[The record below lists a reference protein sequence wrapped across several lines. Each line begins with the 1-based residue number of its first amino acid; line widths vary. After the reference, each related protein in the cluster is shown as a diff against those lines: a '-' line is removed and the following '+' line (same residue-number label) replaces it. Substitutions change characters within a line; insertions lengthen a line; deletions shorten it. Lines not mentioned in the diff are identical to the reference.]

1 MKWLSFL
8 VLCLPITL
16 FAQSGAS
23 SNDKI
28 DTDCDGRIFTR
39 VQEPAKLSISQEDFT
54 DSIVAYLKSKKV
66 LFSDRD
72 LFYSFI
78 LTKNKEIT
86 SLFNMVDNSDIE
98 KDLEDALLK
107 YAHLWLP
114 AKQNTVTVC
123 MSVKCRFTFHKKK
136 LVMKILS

>member
-1 MKWLSFL
+1 MKWLFL
-8 VLCLPITL
+8 LAMCLPITL
-16 FAQSGAS
+16 LAQSGAS

-28 DTDCDGRIFTR
+28 DTDCEGRVFTR
-39 VQEPAKLSISQEDFT
+39 VQEPAKLSIAQEAFT

-78 LTKNKEIT
+78 LTKNKEILYL
-86 SLFNMVDNSDIE
+86 SNDVDRNDIE
-98 KDLEDALLK
+98 KDLEDGLVK

-123 MSVKCRFTFHKKK
+123 SRVRCRFTFQKKK
-136 LVMKILS
+136 LVMKIMS